1 MTSGTI
7 GYGPSSY
14 RQWAMNSQDL
24 VVFPIE
30 TLIEQHETESKWIIS
45 GLGRTVQNEYL
56 L

>member
-1 MTSGTI
+1 MTSGTV
-7 GYGPSSY
+7 GYGI
-14 RQWAMNSQDL
+14 WAMNSQDL

-30 TLIEQHETESKWIIS
+30 TLIEQPETESKWIIS